1 VAAKRMWS
9 QIGARPRSL
18 IGSLQGRV
26 GLLHIFSNA
35 CFVLFLHRYHAMI
48 TYKMHKSEMF
58 WHGLLNCSEA
68 KVLSP
73 FEERSLLV
81 ELVDCKRQILAA
93 RTNTD
98 DEMWDESVAQ
108 NEFQQFVRDLAES
121 EVPSLDPE
129 VQALGR
135 LAHKYQEIRAK
146 LALAN
151 VRLVA
156 HVAKRYRDRGIPPGD
171 LIQEG
176 FCGLLVAIDRFNV
189 DNESRLATYA
199 IWWIRQ
205 AIQRAVAGGAYPVR
219 LNPRQLHQLAQAQR
233 ANGAGG
239 FDWERMTR
247 SDPAEPALSPT
258 VERVFAATR
267 PVLSLDAPSRY
278 DGTTTIGEF
287 LVPPDADD
295 SHAEEAYLSVGDL
308 IKSLGPRE
316 QLILKLRFGLGGEA
330 PHTLVEVSKVL
341 GVSKERVRQI
351 QNRALNKLRSSPT
364 GADLR
369 GRSEAEVPAPT
380 LSRKRA

>member
-1 VAAKRMWS
+1 
-9 QIGARPRSL
+9 
-18 IGSLQGRV
+18 
-26 GLLHIFSNA
+26 
-35 CFVLFLHRYHAMI
+35 MI

-73 FEERSLLV
+73 FEERNLLV

-93 RTNTD
+93 RTDTD
-98 DEMWDESVAQ
+98 DEVWDESVAQ

-121 EVPSLDPE
+121 EVPSLDPA
-129 VQALGR
+129 VQALRR
-135 LAHKYQEIRAK
+135 LAHRYQEIRAK

-176 FCGLLVAIDRFNV
+176 FCALLVAIDRFNV
-189 DNESRLATYA
+189 EIESRLATYA

-239 FDWERMTR
+239 FDRERMTR

-258 VERVFAATR
+258 IERVFAATR
-267 PVLSLDAPSRY
+267 PVLSLDAPSRF
-278 DGTTTIGEF
+278 DGTTTFGEF

-295 SHAEEAYLSVGDL
+295 SQQAEEAQLSVGDL
-308 IKSLGPRE
+308 IKTLGPRE
-316 QLILKLRFGLGGEA
+316 QLILTLRFGLGGES
-330 PHTLVEVSKVL
+330 PRTLVEVSKVL

-351 QNRALNKLRSSPT
+351 QNRAIKKLRSSPT
-364 GADLR
+364 GDDLR
-369 GRSEAEVPAPT
+369 GRSAAEVSAPT